1 MTKTN
6 WQDPRSTEIRSTQIS
21 GLQEAIG
28 KIEESIGINTLTES
42 NIPLPEV
49 FISNDDRCRIYQAPE
64 GKRNWLS
71 SPPPIIKKNG
81 IVITDDFEIDY
92 GGGAV
97 IFSTP
102 ILEADVLTADVS
114 YTVKI
119 TGKQL
124 SSEDYTLL
132 EKKKLAGI
140 AEDANN
146 YTHPESHPANMI
158 LLDDETSVE
167 DGIADIIENINEHQS
182 DYTLQIPWAGISTN
196 TDNAYSLGN
205 PVIVSLVPGMA
216 VSFKCNAD
224 ATGEVTLNWSGT
236 GDKGVLKSN
245 STPVTNWKNGGV
257 YTVRYDGTNFIQQ
270 GEGGD
275 YGTATAAQVL
285 APYTI
290 GTDSG
295 LVPGTMTDH
304 SSSNIQCIFTS
315 DVTIPAGYY
324 NGSGKVLRPGFSP
337 GTATALFSDNTN
349 TYQTTSSTYVKM
361 LEKTLFIGG
370 TLRVYFILRS
380 GTNMQ
385 NAFARIYRNGTPVGI
400 ERYVS
405 TTSVVTFTEDISGW
419 LPGDKFQLYMRGSG
433 SNYSIIDVANG
444 GIGITINEVFV
455 S

>member
-132 EKKKLAGI
+132 EKKK
-140 AEDANN
+140 
-146 YTHPESHPANMI
+146 
-158 LLDDETSVE
+158 
-167 DGIADIIENINEHQS
+167 
-182 DYTLQIPWAGISTN
+182 
-196 TDNAYSLGN
+196 
-205 PVIVSLVPGMA
+205 
-216 VSFKCNAD
+216 
-224 ATGEVTLNWSGT
+224 
-236 GDKGVLKSN
+236 
-245 STPVTNWKNGGV
+245 
-257 YTVRYDGTNFIQQ
+257 
-270 GEGGD
+270 
-275 YGTATAAQVL
+275 
-285 APYTI
+285 
-290 GTDSG
+290 
-295 LVPGTMTDH
+295 
-304 SSSNIQCIFTS
+304 
-315 DVTIPAGYY
+315 
-324 NGSGKVLRPGFSP
+324 
-337 GTATALFSDNTN
+337 
-349 TYQTTSSTYVKM
+349 
-361 LEKTLFIGG
+361 
-370 TLRVYFILRS
+370 
-380 GTNMQ
+380 
-385 NAFARIYRNGTPVGI
+385 ARRNC
-400 ERYVS
+400 R
-405 TTSVVTFTEDISGW
+405 
-419 LPGDKFQLYMRGSG
+419 RC
-433 SNYSIIDVANG
+433 
-444 GIGITINEVFV
+444 
-455 S
+455 